1 MVPISLSGFP
11 QIIDSRIITTTAEP
25 GFASE
30 FPFQRDMNN
39 GDTVRFIV
47 VVYCP
52 DFFLSSSVV
61 SGNRLALVGY
71 KAPLVTDGAAALP
84 LPTLVRIT
92 LIARTYTFW
101 FMLKQRGFSGQ
112 PITVPQL
119 LASTELSL
127 ASEPDSLVSR

>member
-11 QIIDSRIITTTAEP
+11 QIIDSRIIATTAEP
-25 GFASE
+25 GFAYE

-52 DFFLSSSVV
+52 DFLSSSVV
-61 SGNRLALVGY
+61 SGNRLGLVGY

-101 FMLKQRGFSGQ
+101 FMLKQRNFSRQ

-127 ASEPDSLVSR
+127 ASEPDPLVSR